1 VGAIEVTEWIHPIG
15 TQREHDVP
23 RLITKLRELGIET
36 LPLLAIRGVLQTTGI
51 PLVPTHAVVRIAL
64 QFLIL
69 API

>member
-36 LPLLAIRGVLQTTGI
+36 LPLLAIRGVLQLAIVLLSFCRCMLGHQLGI
-51 PLVPTHAVVRIAL
+51 L
-64 QFLIL
+64 
-69 API
+69 